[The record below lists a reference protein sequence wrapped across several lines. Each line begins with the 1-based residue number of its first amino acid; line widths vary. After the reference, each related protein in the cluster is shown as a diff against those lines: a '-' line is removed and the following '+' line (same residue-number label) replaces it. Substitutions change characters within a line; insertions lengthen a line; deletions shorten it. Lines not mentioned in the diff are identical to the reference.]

1 MSLTKAG
8 KNDFCMWII
17 QMLIENKVVI
27 EAANTLVLIDTD
39 GYVDQNEALKVA
51 YIAEIGKGSALNQAK
66 LRQTKVANAK
76 LKAFYIASSATA
88 DSVCAHLGAEHEL
101 THLIR
106 QKRDSMSNVAN
117 RGKREVKS

>member
-1 MSLTKAG
+1 MSLTKAD
-8 KNDFCMWII
+8 KNDFCIWII
-17 QMLIENKVVI
+17 QMLIENKVTI
-27 EAANTLVLIDTD
+27 EAASLLILFDVD
-39 GYVDQNEALKVA
+39 AFVDQNETLQTA
-51 YIAEIGKGSALNQAK
+51 YVAEIGKGSALNQAK

-76 LKAFYIASSATA
+76 LRAFYKVSSATA

-117 RGKREVKS
+117 RGKREVIS